1 VKVDRDVQRK
11 ILQALRAIYPQAED
25 SRRLQVGC
33 DANELIANL
42 VYLQEH
48 GLISADWAASL
59 AKAKITANG

>member
-11 ILQALRAIYPQAED
+11 ILEALIYPQAED
-25 SRRLQVGC
+25 SRRSQVGC

-59 AKAKITANG
+59 AKAKITAKG